1 MKPRPDKHLPVETEQ
16 VYRNVDGTVA
26 VERITRDPLPPP
38 TLDRR
43 QRPERRPSLAGL
55 LVGGGFTTYE
65 QITEALEEGLGTGE
79 RLGEVIVRRGWA
91 TQEDLAALLAE
102 QWTVPYV
109 DGAGLELDAS
119 AVSELPLERA
129 RELEAIP
136 VFRDNGRLVVA
147 FAEPA
152 DERFA
157 RVRELLDD
165 PAFVVVT
172 RSVLDGLLDDPVTR
186 IVDTIEPEAPMPA
199 QVPTVTSPQ
208 VDLQTPLTDRL
219 NAILAETGQLETSL
233 RQTEAELAAVRD
245 QSARDAETIAQL
257 QATLKLRDD
266 LLEALRGTLTDL

>member
-1 MKPRPDKHLPVETEQ
+1 MKPRSDKHLPVETEQ

-26 VERITRDPLPPP
+26 VERITRDTPPPP

-43 QRPERRPSLAGL
+43 KRPERRPSLAGL
-55 LVGGGFTTYE
+55 LVNGGFTTYE

-109 DGAGLELDAS
+109 DSAGLELDAS

-136 VFRDNGRLVVA
+136 VWRDNGRLVVA

-157 RVRELLDD
+157 KVRELLDD

-172 RSVLDGLLDDPVTR
+172 RSVLDGLLDDPVAR
-186 IVDTIEPEAPMPA
+186 IVETIELVAPTPA
-199 QVPTVTSPQ
+199 PTAAPASPP

-219 NAILAETGQLETSL
+219 NAILAETARLETTL
-233 RQTEAELAAVRD
+233 RQAEAELAAVRG
-245 QSARDAETIAQL
+245 QRARDAETIAQL

-266 LLEALRGTLTDL
+266 LLGALRGKLTDL